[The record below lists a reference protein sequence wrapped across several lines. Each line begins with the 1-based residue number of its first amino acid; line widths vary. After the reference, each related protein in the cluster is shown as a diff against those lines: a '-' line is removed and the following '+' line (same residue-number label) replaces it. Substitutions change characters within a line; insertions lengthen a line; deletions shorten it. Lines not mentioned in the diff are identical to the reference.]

1 MFDKLAV
8 FVCKDDKRSIQLTRR
23 DVGIKPNSCTVNK
36 SL

>member
-8 FVCKDDKRSIQLTRR
+8 FICKDDKWSIQLTRR
-23 DVGIKPNSCTVNK
+23 DVGIKPSSYIVNK